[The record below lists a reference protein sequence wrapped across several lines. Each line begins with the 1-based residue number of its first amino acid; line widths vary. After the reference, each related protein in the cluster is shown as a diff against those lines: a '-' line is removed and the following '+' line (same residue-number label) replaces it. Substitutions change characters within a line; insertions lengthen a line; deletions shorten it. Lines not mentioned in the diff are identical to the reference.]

1 MLNSTSKSYLKLM
14 IFVIMYVFSIIKYSF
29 GQPIQKGL
37 KTFNIDLVKKK
48 IYGWHFH
55 SFNWVCVAAGG
66 VGK

>member
-1 MLNSTSKSYLKLM
+1 MIGFYTKMLNVSNMLNSTTKSYLKLM

-48 IYGWHFH
+48 IYG
-55 SFNWVCVAAGG
+55 
-66 VGK
+66 

>member
-1 MLNSTSKSYLKLM
+1 MLNGTTKSYLKLM

-48 IYGWHFH
+48 IYG
-55 SFNWVCVAAGG
+55 
-66 VGK
+66 